1 MNNLDRIKK
10 LAGIEERKVNFDPDD
25 MYDQG
30 KVRRNALEALMDMFN
45 TAKEYEGEVT
55 DEQIEILGG
64 LMQDMDNAGIEPEKY
79 SALNELWK
87 SVSAYGN
94 VSGLSTVKKAYQ
106 QIKQM
111 APEDKEQVK
120 EDSVD
125 MEKHNMLSDMYD
137 TLEKLNSIYDELD
150 SLDRDEDSSGV
161 GDLTDQ
167 LTTMRKHIE
176 GLYAV
181 LDRASKIAP
190 MENTD
195 EDR

>member
-1 MNNLDRIKK
+1 MQKYGIDEEDVNRIVGYFDMKEEQVKEADDIETLRK

-79 SALNELWK
+79 SALSELWK

-106 QIKQM
+106 QIKKM
-111 APEDKEQVK
+111 APEDK
-120 EDSVD
+120 
-125 MEKHNMLSDMYD
+125 
-137 TLEKLNSIYDELD
+137 
-150 SLDRDEDSSGV
+150 
-161 GDLTDQ
+161 
-167 LTTMRKHIE
+167 
-176 GLYAV
+176 
-181 LDRASKIAP
+181 
-190 MENTD
+190 
-195 EDR
+195 

>member
-1 MNNLDRIKK
+1 MTDLNRVKQ
-10 LAGIEERKVNFDPDD
+10 LAGL
-25 MYDQG
+25 Q
-30 KVRRNALEALMDMFN
+30 
-45 TAKEYEGEVT
+45 
-55 DEQIEILGG
+55 
-64 LMQDMDNAGIEPEKY
+64 
-79 SALNELWK
+79 
-87 SVSAYGN
+87 
-94 VSGLSTVKKAYQ
+94 
-106 QIKQM
+106 
-111 APEDKEQVK
+111 

-125 MEKHNMLSDMYD
+125 GLKHDTLNDMYA

-181 LDRASKIAP
+181 LDRSSRVVP

>member
-1 MNNLDRIKK
+1 MSDLNRIKK
-10 LAGIEERKVNFDPDD
+10 LAGIEERKVNFDPGD

-30 KVRRNALEALMDMFN
+30 KVRRNTLEALMDMFN

-111 APEDKEQVK
+111 DPEDK
-120 EDSVD
+120 
-125 MEKHNMLSDMYD
+125 
-137 TLEKLNSIYDELD
+137 
-150 SLDRDEDSSGV
+150 
-161 GDLTDQ
+161 
-167 LTTMRKHIE
+167 
-176 GLYAV
+176 
-181 LDRASKIAP
+181 
-190 MENTD
+190 
-195 EDR
+195 